1 MLLLEIMT
9 ILNKTVEI
17 REETVVRMEEIIMVV
32 KMDLIKEKCR
42 FRISRIL
49 LNNNSSN
56 ILFRYFKWKNKLI
69 LMMD

>member
-49 LNNNSSN
+49 LNNSSN
-56 ILFRYFKWKNKLI
+56 ILFRFFKWKNKLI